1 MAKKEKKE
9 KKEKKPKTG
18 KGGKKKLLI
27 PLLALVVIAALAF
40 VVIKIVLPKLGSG
53 DETDKLPKKLE
64 AYTIEEDTA
73 PSLDTILE
81 EGEGELLGNR
91 GPGKRTEKKEDTS
104 EEVVVEKYTY
114 VYEVVGAAD
123 VMNRYLDLLLG
134 GEQGFSLVD
143 ETYLVQ
149 EERPEL
155 TDEGGSLLLVKASV
169 QEGHLFQLAIGWSS
183 ESDILAVRVA
193 VPEGSLRY
201 PEEKKEPEP
210 ASLSEQMDSLK
221 TMTPSRLALDGSD
234 MSQYDIYPVEGFVTI
249 DGQLCRRFNVYKVGT
264 SGDISGI
271 IFYSGDMQ
279 HIYRMDVDDNSII
292 TELR

>member
-1 MAKKEKKE
+1 M
-9 KKEKKPKTG
+9 
-18 KGGKKKLLI
+18 
-27 PLLALVVIAALAF
+27 
-40 VVIKIVLPKLGSG
+40 
-53 DETDKLPKKLE
+53 
-64 AYTIEEDTA
+64 
-73 PSLDTILE
+73 
-81 EGEGELLGNR
+81 
-91 GPGKRTEKKEDTS
+91 
-104 EEVVVEKYTY
+104 EKYTY

-123 VMNRYLDLLLG
+123 VMNRYLDLLLD

-279 HIYRMDVDDNSII
+279 HIYRMDVDDNSIKI
-292 TELR
+292 GRAHV